1 MRRSIPVLLA
11 AALIATGSVGA
22 GPASKSQTTTELV
35 GQSGPGLSISLRDA
49 SGNRVDQLAPGSYRI
64 TVRDQSD
71 VHNFHLSGPGVDM
84 STSVDLIETAVWT
97 VTVVDGAY
105 TFVCDAHPT
114 VMRGRFTV
122 GAAPPPPPPTTTTT
136 TTTTTTPAPTRTL
149 VATAGPGA
157 AVSLKLAGKAI
168 ASLRA
173 GAYVILVQDRTA
185 KHAFR
190 FLGPGM
196 NRRTGDRFKGTVR
209 WRVTLRT
216 GIYRYWSSP
225 RGVRRTLRVR

>member
-1 MRRSIPVLLA
+1 MRGSIPVLLA
-11 AALIATGSVGA
+11 GALTTGSA
-22 GPASKSQTTTELV
+22 DSGPASTAQAATELV
-35 GQSGPGLSISLRDA
+35 GQSGPGPSVSLRDA
-49 SGNRVDQLAPGSYRI
+49 SGNRVEQLAPGTYRI
-64 TVRDQSD
+64 TVRDQSE
-71 VHNFHLSGPGVDM
+71 VHNFHLSGAGVDM
-84 STSVDLIETAVWT
+84 STSVDLIETVVWT
-97 VTVVDGAY
+97 VTFVDGTY

-136 TTTTTTPAPTRTL
+136 TPTPAPTPTL

-173 GAYVILVQDRTA
+173 GTYVILVRDRSA

-190 FLGPGM
+190 FAGA
-196 NRRTGDRFKGTVR
+196 RHESKDR
-209 WRVTLRT
+209 
-216 GIYRYWSSP
+216 
-225 RGVRRTLRVR
+225 